1 MTTAE
6 ALINEMIRFEYKKC
20 KETKERELQQ
30 QPKENYE
37 QERLH
42 EQVPNQN
49 LLEFNYLILLW
60 KLFIL
65 LYFQYFKKYNLNRDY
80 LGTIELGKIHNI
92 ATQTIYV
99 LGNHQFK
106 IIKIILKHCV
116 DTRDFT
122 EYSYS
127 EYSVTIDA
135 YKFRKYVKRLFKT
148 FKTTIIKK
156 VIDSLKNRSF

>member
-6 ALINEMIRFEYKKC
+6 ALINEMIRFEYKEC
-20 KETKERELQQ
+20 KETKKRELQQ
-30 QPKENYE
+30 QPKDNYE

-42 EQVPNQN
+42 KQVPNQN
-49 LLEFNYLILLW
+49 LLEFKYPNLTLEVVYSII
-60 KLFIL
+60 FSI
-65 LYFQYFKKYNLNRDY
+65 FQKYHLNRDY